1 MQEPAG
7 ALVGARRKEK
17 GNDHSRKLP
26 AASQGAA
33 VVRGGKTR
41 KRQNPK
47 KIRARRSNALEDSSA
62 VAGQSGD
69 GAQSATGRE
78 AAEPARCRSADR
90 AAVKQRQRNL
100 CPPERGGPLQSS
112 EGVARKFARTQPNR
126 IQPER
131 KARPDAKR
139 PNLRDAEAQ
148 TAQRSS
154 KGSATLVPP
163 KEGDRCKAARGLL
176 ANVQRNQ
183 QTTSNR
189 SAKRDRL
196 RSRRPLRG

>member
-41 KRQNPK
+41 KRPNPK

-62 VAGQSGD
+62 VASQSGD
-69 GAQSATGRE
+69 GAQSATGRA

-112 EGVARKFARTQPNR
+112 EGVARKFARTQPN
-126 IQPER
+126 QVQTER
-131 KARPDAKR
+131 KARPA
-139 PNLRDAEAQ
+139 AQ
-148 TAQRSS
+148 QTSLARLIFESRAAAS
-154 KGSATLVPP
+154 KI
-163 KEGDRCKAARGLL
+163 R
-176 ANVQRNQ
+176 RNQ
-183 QTTSNR
+183 SRPSKHPVRNAWLSSSHSR
-189 SAKRDRL
+189 SPA
-196 RSRRPLRG
+196 RRPHPCRRAWR